1 MIGGLRIGGT
11 AFTGAVFNGGTFCLV
26 VFEDGAA
33 ESIGSALI
41 SVAVDLDGKRCDLVV
56 QSSVLDGLASE
67 FDEDMDSS

>member
-11 AFTGAVFNGGTFCLV
+11 AFTGAVFNGGTFCLG